1 MAKKL
6 IRLTESDLHRI
17 VNESVQRVLNELYTG
32 DEPFVPN
39 KYPGQ
44 VPNFKSKEEYET
56 WKNNEAPEDWFDWKD
71 DRKFQRTGIQPAQSG
86 LASTARKARAN
97 GQMSWNNN
105 ARFNKFQ
112 ALKNKNGIQ

>member
-17 VNESVQRVLNELYTG
+17 VNESVQRILNELYTG

-44 VPNFKSKEEYET
+44 IPNFKSKEEYRQ
-56 WKNNEAPEDWFDWKD
+56 WSSKEAPEDFFDWKD
-71 DRKFQRTGIQPAQSG
+71 DRKFQRTGIQPGQSG
-86 LASTARKARAN
+86 LATPARKARAN
-97 GQMSWNNN
+97 GQMSWNNDKN
-105 ARFNKFQ
+105 FNRFQ

>member
-17 VNESVQRVLNELYTG
+17 VNESVQRILNELYTG
-32 DEPFVPN
+32 DEPSVPN

-56 WKNNEAPEDWFDWKD
+56 WRNNEAPEDWFDWKD

-97 GQMSWNNN
+97 GQMSWNSD